1 MAKKPAPTITRL
13 AAARIMCMPYDT
25 TEPVRRALFKIAQR
39 WLESLIPI
47 SAVPA
52 GRMSRGKQHDA

>member
-1 MAKKPAPTITRL
+1 
-13 AAARIMCMPYDT
+13 MPYDT
-25 TEPVRRALFKIAQR
+25 TEPVRGALFKIAQR